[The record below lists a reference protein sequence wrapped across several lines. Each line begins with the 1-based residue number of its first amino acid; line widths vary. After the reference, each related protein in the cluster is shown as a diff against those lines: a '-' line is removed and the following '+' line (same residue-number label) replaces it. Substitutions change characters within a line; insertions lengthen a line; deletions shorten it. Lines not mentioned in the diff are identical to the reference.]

1 LPQILQAVYARPAS
15 NRAPPTPPTTPP
27 IVALAVLL
35 SPELPP
41 LSPLLVNEAGST
53 LVVKGTTLLLVL
65 VRCKVLPALTLVIV
79 TMISEIE
86 LDVIKVLDAGTVLVT
101 VFVD

>member
-1 LPQILQAVYARPAS
+1 
-15 NRAPPTPPTTPP
+15 
-27 IVALAVLL
+27 
-35 SPELPP
+35 

-79 TMISEIE
+79 VITSEIE
-86 LDVIKVLDAGTVLVT
+86 LEVIRVRDAETVLVT
-101 VFVD
+101 VFVDRS